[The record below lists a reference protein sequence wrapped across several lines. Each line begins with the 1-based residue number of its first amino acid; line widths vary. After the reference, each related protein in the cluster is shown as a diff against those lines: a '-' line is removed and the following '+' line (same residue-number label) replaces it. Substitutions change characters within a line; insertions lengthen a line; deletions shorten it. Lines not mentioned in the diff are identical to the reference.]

1 MKGGVEL
8 TKVDI
13 NIVGRPKNTTFNI
26 QGNYIDVVAALSQ
39 AMIEVAKSNPDV
51 KELVSSACS
60 IIIDEIND

>member
-1 MKGGVEL
+1 M

-13 NIVGRPKNTTFNI
+13 KIVGRPKNTTFDI

-39 AMIEVAKSNPDV
+39 AMVEVANFQPEG